1 MEIKDKIM
9 YHYHKVGIHDEKWE
23 VGNELVID
31 NDFISYYSEVLNEF
45 NTSVPTT
52 DGELESFD
60 KIIKY
65 YLKDEN
71 FDKIDRELAKRMMT
85 TARRI
90 IMGANVFKRELALE
104 ECRKQFYPELP
115 SRLHSI
121 WVAEEKQLPF
131 WKEQFNEN
139 DTELFEL
146 ELNGNLFKSSD
157 KFLPNDYLRM
167 HEINEQS
174 KKYWDPKFETEEED
188 NKAEYLFQ
196 GKVKILKK
204 VNKKP

>member
-1 MEIKDKIM
+1 MME
-9 YHYHKVGIHDEKWE
+9 
-23 VGNELVID
+23 
-31 NDFISYYSEVLNEF
+31 
-45 NTSVPTT
+45 
-52 DGELESFD
+52 
-60 KIIKY
+60 
-65 YLKDEN
+65 
-71 FDKIDRELAKRMMT
+71 

-104 ECRKQFYPELP
+104 ECRKQYYPELP

-121 WVAEEKQLPF
+121 WVTDEKQLPF
-131 WKEQFNEN
+131 WEGELKEN

-157 KFLPNDYLRM
+157 IFIPNDNLRM

-174 KKYWDPKFETEEED
+174 KKYWDPTFETEEAD

-204 VNKKP
+204 VNK